1 MCKAALFLV
10 LFGFDLIG
18 LQHLH
23 QGANRFLDDVR
34 GEGIL
39 HMVAENQGTER
50 IFSAGFAEFEIAFPS
65 EFMVLAV
72 QVEELEGHDLGQGVI
87 DVIERDFEDMGLK
100 QPAVARL

>member
-1 MCKAALFLV
+1 MCTAALFWLI

-23 QGANRFLDDVR
+23 QGTNRFPDDVR

-72 QVEELEGHDLGQGVI
+72 QIEELEGHDLGQGVI
-87 DVIERDFEDMGLK
+87 NVIERAHE
-100 QPAVARL
+100 